1 MVKNRRGATTL
12 GCLLTAL
19 LLAAAGYFGLKVAQ
33 VYWNFYQYEDTM
45 KQHIRFAETLTD
57 EQLRERVIAKADSL
71 GLPED
76 AKEVSVERE
85 VTRHITIS
93 AEYVV
98 MVELP
103 LHNRTFHFTPR
114 AEHDY

>member
-1 MVKNRRGATTL
+1 MVTNRRGATTL

-19 LLAAAGYFGLKVAQ
+19 LFAAGGYFGLKVAQ

-57 EQLRERVIAKADSL
+57 QQLYDRVVAKADSL

-85 VTRHITIS
+85 GRHITIS
-93 AEYVV
+93 ADYVV

>member
-1 MVKNRRGATTL
+1 MVSNRRGATTL
-12 GCLLTAL
+12 GCLFTVLVLVAG
-19 LLAAAGYFGLKVAQ
+19 GYFGLKIGN

-57 EQLRERVIAKADSL
+57 RQLYDRVVAKADSL
-71 GLPED
+71 GLPEE
-76 AKEVSVERE
+76 AKEVSVER
-85 VTRHITIS
+85 VGRHIEIS
-93 AEYVV
+93 ADYVV

-103 LHNRTFHFTPR
+103 LHVRTFHFTPR

>member
-19 LLAAAGYFGLKVAQ
+19 LFAAGGYFGLKVAQ

-57 EQLRERVIAKADSL
+57 RQLYDRVVAKADSL

-76 AKEVSVERE
+76 AREVSVER
-85 VTRHITIS
+85 VGRHITIS

-98 MVELP
+98 LVELP